1 LPKLPN
7 SALNLVV
14 AVNKRRWDAVSTDLL
29 AAVPAPDASTRR
41 FRGKNKGKRWTR
53 GDDTKLAVIRLPLD
67 VSRLDSQ
74 SRVEQ
79 LFSAMWSVKRALQRD
94 ARDVVDAYWA
104 GDVRREVDAKAWRTG
119 LGLSR
124 DGMERRGYR
133 HMERSRH
140 LGQHVTK
147 ALVMHQADEVWEG
160 INRHLFPDTSGRR
173 FGGPKPGTWW
183 DYTRIP
189 GRARSHTTAR
199 KWETFRLHGTLA
211 GHLDAYRHWDLD
223 PAVTFPEQAAGL
235 PPKTSILAQPR
246 LLPVPV
252 RPSRVETGKVTTKGK
267 PETRAANWWDHTG
280 PLALVF
286 TGGADSERGDLV
298 LPVRLPS
305 GAGRWPRLVHFLNNP
320 ETWHKVD
327 LVRRRDASAPGGWAY
342 EAHLMVLI
350 SGYASPVTKARRAA
364 AANLDRVGGIDGNVS
379 NLCVVSFPDTFD
391 PAAGEV
397 SSARVELTNDE
408 LASLE
413 KARRKER
420 GRKRALDRSRRSTNP
435 AQYTPSK
442 RQQDRAARREAAD
455 LPERQVQT
463 PGGARAANKAGV
475 PKQAYRRDT
484 LSAGYRF
491 NRARIAEAAATAA
504 AAKDH
509 RARRI
514 AEQIV
519 AEHGANLVVEDCDI
533 RTWYRLWGKTLQATT
548 PGRLI
553 AAIGTEC
560 EKTDGR
566 LLRASTVNTKLSQTC
581 LCGAEVRKT
590 LADRVHRCTSCGLV
604 VDRDMVSAALAAHV
618 RLTDPDDP
626 STAGLDTVQART
638 TQILFSPGLQEA
650 LSSQP
655 QRGGRPSRGRTHAA
669 AHGPGIPG
677 QRASARRN
685 TPDRYRP
692 TPNETRPANQ
702 RHKDHVGTAA
712 RAGNTAA
719 RGEIPT
725 RKLIGWHPIRG

>member
-1 LPKLPN
+1 M
-7 SALNLVV
+7 SAE
-14 AVNKRRWDAVSTDLL
+14 LL
-29 AAVPAPDASTRR
+29 EAAPASDASVRK
-41 FRGKNKGKRWTR
+41 FRGKNKGKRWMR
-53 GDDTKLAVIRLPLD
+53 GDDTELAVIRLPLD
-67 VSRLDSQ
+67 VSRLDSRH
-74 SRVEQ
+74 RVEQ
-79 LFSAMWSVKRALQRD
+79 LYSAMWSVKFALQRD
-94 ARDVVDAYWA
+94 ARAAVDAYWA
-104 GDVRREVDAKAWRTG
+104 GDVRRQDDAKAWRVE

-124 DGMERRGYR
+124 EGMERRGYR

-160 INRHLFPDTSGRR
+160 VSRHLFPDASGRR
-173 FGGPKPGTWW
+173 FGRPKTSTWW
-183 DYTRIP
+183 DYARIP

-211 GHLDAYRHWDLD
+211 GHLTAYRHRDLD
-223 PAVTFPEQAAGL
+223 PTISTPEQAAGL
-235 PPKTSILAQPR
+235 APQTSVLAQPR
-246 LLPVPV
+246 RMPVPV
-252 RPSRVETGKVTTKGK
+252 RPLRVETGDVTAKGK
-267 PETRAANWWDHTG
+267 PKTRAATWWDHTG

-286 TGGADSERGDLV
+286 TGGPDSQRGDLV

-305 GAGRWPRLVHFLNNP
+305 GVGRWPRLLHFLNYP

-327 LVRRRDASAPGGWAY
+327 LVRRRDASALGGWAY
-342 EAHLMVLI
+342 EAHLMVLTG
-350 SGYASPVTKARRAA
+350 GYASPATKARHAA
-364 AANLDRVGGIDGNVS
+364 AVDLGRVGGIDGNVS
-379 NLCVVSFPDTFD
+379 NLSVVSLPDTFD
-391 PAAGEV
+391 PADGQV
-397 SSARVELTNDE
+397 HSTRVELTDAE
-408 LASLE
+408 LAALE

-420 GRKRALDRSRRSTNP
+420 GRKRALDRSRRATNP
-435 AQYTPSK
+435 GQYAPSK
-442 RQQDRAARREAAD
+442 RQQARAERRKAAGLRD
-455 LPERQVQT
+455 KQVQV

-484 LSAGYRF
+484 LSAGYRL

-514 AEQIV
+514 AERIV

-533 RTWYRLWGKTLQATT
+533 RTWHRLWGRALQATT

-553 AAIGTEC
+553 AAIGKEC
-560 EKTDGR
+560 EKTSGH

-581 LCGAEVRKT
+581 LCGAQVCKT
-590 LADRVHRCTSCGLV
+590 LADRVHACTSCGLV
-604 VDRDMVSAALAAHV
+604 ADRDMVSAALAAHV

-655 QRGGRPSRGRTHAA
+655 QRGARPSRGRTHAA
-669 AHGPGIPG
+669 AHGPGAPG
-677 QRASARRN
+677 QQASARRN
-685 TPDRYRP
+685 TPDRHRP

-719 RGEIPT
+719 RGGIPT
-725 RKLIGWHPIRG
+725 RELIGWHPNTG